1 MTNFLLIRSGATG
14 AGSISNTL
22 ADEAVAGLARN
33 GDTVTVRDL
42 DVEPVPHLSSRT
54 IAALLR
60 TAPEGEEALAAR
72 TLSDRLIDELREADI
87 LILSAP
93 MYNYGIPSTLK
104 AWFDHVIR
112 AGETFEYTDAGPRGF
127 LGGKRT
133 LICSARGATYGDEL
147 AVLDCATP
155 HLRAL
160 LGVMGI
166 VDVDLIE
173 AAGMRTGPNGRETG
187 LAAARHSLAT
197 ALTALHPSLGCTP

>member
-1 MTNFLLIRSGATG
+1 MVSFLLIRSGVTG
-14 AGSISNTL
+14 AGSISNML
-22 ADEAVAGLARN
+22 ADEALAGLARD

-42 DVEPVPHLSSRT
+42 DMGAVPHLSSLT
-54 IAALLR
+54 VAALLR
-60 TAPEGEEALAAR
+60 TVPEEEEALAAR
-72 TLSDRLIDELREADI
+72 TLSDRLIAELRDADL
-87 LILSAP
+87 LIMSAP
-93 MYNYGIPSTLK
+93 MYNYGIASTLK

-127 LGGKRT
+127 LGSKRA
-133 LICSARGATYGDEL
+133 LICSARGATYDGEL

-173 AAGMRTGPNGRETG
+173 AAGMRMGPDGRETG

-197 ALTALHPSLGCTP
+197 ALAALQPSLGCTP